1 MATSI
6 DLTWVQP
13 TGDMVE
19 SYIISYTFSINGCPG
34 EDGTRMIPLSDGT
47 TRQYT
52 ISGVE
57 EDARY
62 TISITAMNGAG
73 SNNPATI
80 MTTTP
85 IAGRYHNINHNN
97 FNIPTSPPSPIQLLF
112 LLLMVLLS
120 PPPPPPLSPSC
131 GELYLVQE
139 GMSK

>member
-34 EDGTRMIPLSDGT
+34 EDGTWMIPLSDGT

-73 SNNPATI
+73 SSNPASITA
-80 MTTTP
+80 TTF
-85 IAGRYHNINHNN
+85 IAGRYYISSYDPYSSTLIYTNI
-97 FNIPTSPPSPIQLLF
+97 SL
-112 LLLMVLLS
+112 
-120 PPPPPPLSPSC
+120 
-131 GELYLVQE
+131 
-139 GMSK
+139 